1 MATSSE
7 LEEELAGLEAEL
19 LELRHDPDPE
29 PAPSGRGGRRTRLR
43 KELAALEAKIEKRH
57 RALGT
62 RELTP
67 RESAALAT
75 HQRFSLIVMA
85 VGVAILCGHLAWR
98 ARLHMTWRE
107 TTCTLSGQEDGYDAH
122 YEAHGRSYQFYAGEK
137 DRGSSARCWV
147 PEPPHIEDL
156 GRLEAPKTPAVS
168 VWKKL
173 SFGWVFG
180 PLCVIALGAMFL
192 VLNELERRKRLAN
205 LIEKDDFPT
214 SAD

>member
-29 PAPSGRGGRRTRLR
+29 PAPSGRGGRRVRLR
-43 KELAALEAKIEKRH
+43 KQLEALEAKIEKRH
-57 RALGT
+57 GALGT

-67 RESAALAT
+67 RESGAIAT
-75 HQRFSLIVMA
+75 HQRFSLILIA
-85 VGVAILCGHLAWR
+85 LGVAIFCGHLGWR

-107 TTCTLSGQEDGYDAH
+107 TTCVLSQQDESYVAR
-122 YEAHGRSYQFYAGEK
+122 YEAHGRTYEFSAG
-137 DRGSSARCWV
+137 DGDHGSSARCWV

-173 SFGWVFG
+173 SFGWIFG
-180 PLCVIALGAMFL
+180 AFFVLVTGAILFAA
-192 VLNELERRKRLAN
+192 NELDRRGRLAN
-205 LIEKDDFPT
+205 LIAKDDFPT
-214 SAD
+214 SD